1 MSQDQKDRR
10 RADLKAG
17 QSREREH
24 REKGPSTQRG
34 SARSP
39 VHVNQGS
46 GQLGPRA
53 GVDKQQQGAPDGRC
67 WALQLLLTCV
77 PISSPLQQREGGGA
91 LDRENSLK
99 EAEPGRAE

>member
-67 WALQLLLTCV
+67 WALQLLG
-77 PISSPLQQREGGGA
+77 QDA
-91 LDRENSLK
+91 LAFRPPQLVTGQWAVFAFS
-99 EAEPGRAE
+99 ARPSMA